1 MAASQDPPSTTWLQR
16 AKQKY
21 ERYVRGGRLD
31 RFVRA
36 VASNPAF
43 EYIASFFAG
52 QPSDRANETTETA
65 TSDKPTSAATK
76 LSQKDQA
83 ELLFNAASTGCCKT
97 LKKFFQKSVIDAN
110 LTDEDGVTAL
120 HVVADNSSYEDV
132 KFLLKYGAQIKADK
146 RGLTPLHIAASTAE
160 PNPEIAKLL
169 VEQVKRNRPKEESV
183 LEISNAKSTTN
194 STALHYAAYNENMSR
209 KFIQALGSKWSNLD
223 PSVKN
228 NEDKTPFHIA
238 AEAENPDIIVSMLE
252 VFSPAK
258 SGWIMEGIEMTAG
271 PTLLEICAKKG
282 NAEAVTLLI
291 KYGAKMSENVFF
303 YLIDES
309 ANNPTK
315 TEKLIGV
322 YRTLTKHCVLWQW
335 LTDDSNKTK
344 YKLRYPR
351 YETDPEAY
359 AATKRKI
366 MLGLLIKPNK
376 MYGNKNVLEYAIVKG
391 DKALLNEIINTADV
405 FRMTDCV
412 VPLNPDTNR
421 DNKPDQSRSK
431 ASKLVKYDVTYNITD
446 FLNLPFCC
454 GRKTRSFFQTISR
467 RRTAS
472 VEPQVENSPRTRS
485 YLHLITRNRHIWE
498 NSDMLQLEPFHTI
511 TQPMCWIV
519 QRIYLLMAL
528 IQLLYMTLFSISFMP
543 SRFHGTVVS
552 TCSLK
557 QQLNPDLSTQC
568 NSSAVPPEPF
578 EVNVPTS
585 FVIWNLLWLFWPTA
599 ICVVTAINRFPDR
612 QWVDRAYGCFS
623 ARLVFAP
630 LLWAWYVTT
639 FVRREMYLSLTSL
652 VHLFGWIVTL
662 SFFVSASEKAS
673 IFSFLL
679 TEIMVKDI
687 ASSFGIVFV
696 FVVISFS
703 SAIHLLRES
712 ALLGESSY
720 IDTMYN
726 VFAAALTTGE
736 FMSETVEKPADV
748 VARYHLLQAVFAIYL
763 CCATI
768 ILLNILIT
776 MMNNRYEEARKK
788 AQNIWRFQTVHSWI
802 QLCRYFRFSLTNTL
816 YSLNRYWEFA
826 THKFWG
832 KVVNTTY
839 DEVTIA
845 VYNNKVV
852 LLHMK
857 YTVKHDGDYE
867 VINMLPIT
875 KFAEVIHGISMGR
888 PYTEEED

>member
-315 TEKLIGV
+315 TKKLIGV
-322 YRTLTKHCVLWQW
+322 YRTLTKNCVLWQW
-335 LTDDSNKTK
+335 LTDDSNKLIAS
-344 YKLRYPR
+344 KLHYPR
-351 YETDPEAY
+351 CVTDPEAY
-359 AATKRKI
+359 AAKKREI
-366 MLGLLIKPNK
+366 MLKLLTKSNER
-376 MYGNKNVLEYAIVKG
+376 YRDRNVLEHAIAKG
-391 DKALLNEIINTADV
+391 ERVFLNEIINTTDV
-405 FRMTDCV
+405 FMMTDY
-412 VPLNPDTNR
+412 VPR
-421 DNKPDQSRSK
+421 DMKPDHSHPE
-431 ASKLVKYDVTYNITD
+431 ASKSVKYDVTYDITD
-446 FLNLPFCC
+446 FLNLPSCS
-454 GRKTRSFFQTISR
+454 GSFFQTISR
-467 RRTAS
+467 RRTAF
-472 VEPQVENSPRTRS
+472 VEPQDENSPPLRS
-485 YLHLITRNRHIWE
+485 YLHLITRKRHKWE
-498 NSDMLQLEPFHTI
+498 NTDILQLEPFRTI
-511 TQPMCWIV
+511 TQPMCRLV
-519 QRIYLLMAL
+519 QFIYFLIAV
-528 IQLLYMTLFSISFMP
+528 IQLIHMTVFSISFMP
-543 SRFHGTVVS
+543 SY
-552 TCSLK
+552 CSLK
-557 QQLNPDLSTQC
+557 QQLNADLSAEC

-578 EVNVPTS
+578 EVNVST
-585 FVIWNLLWLFWPTA
+585 FFAMWNFLWLPWPTA
-599 ICVVTAINRFPDR
+599 ICVGTAINRFPHR
-612 QWVDRAYGCFS
+612 KWSQRAYGCFS

-630 LLWAWYVTT
+630 LLWVWYFTT
-639 FVRREMYLSLTSL
+639 FIRNELYLSLTSL
-652 VHLFGWIVTL
+652 VHLFGWLVTL
-662 SFFVSASEKAS
+662 SFFISSLENAS

-679 TEIMVKDI
+679 TEIIVKDI

-712 ALLGESSY
+712 ALLGQSNY
-720 IDTMYN
+720 FDTMYN
-726 VFAAALTTGE
+726 VFAAALTTGD
-736 FMSETVEKPADV
+736 FMSETLEKPADV

-776 MMNNRYEEARKK
+776 MMNYRYEEARKK

-802 QLCRYFRFSLTNTL
+802 QLCLFFRFTLNNML
-816 YSLNRYWEFA
+816 YSLTGYWNFA
-826 THKFWG
+826 THKLWG
-832 KVVNTTY
+832 KVINTTY

-845 VYNNKVV
+845 EDGNKVV
-852 LLHMK
+852 LLHLK
-857 YTVKHDGDYE
+857 YTANHDD
-867 VINMLPIT
+867 
-875 KFAEVIHGISMGR
+875 
-888 PYTEEED
+888 D

>member
-1 MAASQDPPSTTWLQR
+1 MATHDPFKTWMQT
-16 AKQKY
+16 AEKNY
-21 ERYVRGGRLD
+21 EGYVRGGRLV
-31 RFVRA
+31 RFAQA
-36 VASNPAF
+36 VESHPAYQ
-43 EYIASFFAG
+43 YICSLFVSQQPDGQTTAG
-52 QPSDRANETTETA
+52 TDETDGTV
-65 TSDKPTSAATK
+65 TSDTPTSSEPIRKEKVEVLFDAARIG
-76 LSQKDQA
+76 LC
-83 ELLFNAASTGCCKT
+83 ET
-97 LKKFFQKSVIDAN
+97 LETMFKENVIDAN

-120 HVVADNSSYEDV
+120 HVAADNDNYDDV
-132 KFLLKYGAQIKADK
+132 KFLLNLKSGKAQIKADK
-146 RGLTPLHIAASTAE
+146 RGLTPLHLAASSAK
-160 PNPEIAKLL
+160 PNPEIAELL
-169 VEQVKRNRPKEESV
+169 AEAEGVKYSIINATVSKN
-183 LEISNAKSTTN
+183 SNAVGN
-194 STALHYAAYNENMSR
+194 TALHFAAYNENMSR
-209 KFIQALGSKWSNLD
+209 EFIQKLGSSLLD
-223 PSVKN
+223 PSMKN
-228 NEDKTPFHIA
+228 DEDKTAFHIA